1 MERVLT
7 MEINDEKTSKNL
19 IVEYAPSDNAITI
32 SIDGYDTLYSFVIDD
47 VDTMRDVGDFILLAS
62 E

>member
-7 MEINDEKTSKNL
+7 MEIKDEKTSKNL

-32 SIDGYDTLYSFVIDD
+32 SIDGYDTIYSFVIDD
-47 VDTMRDVGDFILLAS
+47 VDSMRDVGDFILLAS

>member
-7 MEINDEKTSKNL
+7 MEIKDEKTSKNL

-32 SIDGYDTLYSFVIDD
+32 SIDGNDTLYSFVIDD

>member
-1 MERVLT
+1 MERILT
-7 MEINDEKTSKNL
+7 MEIKDEKTQKNL
-19 IVEYAPSDNAITI
+19 VVEYAPSDNAITI

-47 VDTMRDVGDFILLAS
+47 KETMRDVGDFILLAS

>member
-7 MEINDEKTSKNL
+7 MEIKDEKTSKNL

-47 VDTMRDVGDFILLAS
+47 VDTMRDVSDFILLAS

>member
-1 MERVLT
+1 MERILT
-7 MEINDEKTSKNL
+7 MEIKDEKTQKNL
-19 IVEYAPSDNAITI
+19 VVEYAPSDNAITI

-47 VDTMRDVGDFILLAS
+47 KETMRDIGDFILLAS

>member
-7 MEINDEKTSKNL
+7 MEIKAEKTSKNL

>member
-7 MEINDEKTSKNL
+7 MEIKDEKTSKNL

-47 VDTMRDVGDFILLAS
+47 VDTMRDVGDFILLES

>member
-7 MEINDEKTSKNL
+7 MEIKDEKTSKNL

>member
-7 MEINDEKTSKNL
+7 MEVKDEKTNKSL
-19 IVEYAPSDNAITI
+19 VVEYVPSDNAITI

-47 VDTMRDVGDFILLAS
+47 IDTMRDVGDFILLAS